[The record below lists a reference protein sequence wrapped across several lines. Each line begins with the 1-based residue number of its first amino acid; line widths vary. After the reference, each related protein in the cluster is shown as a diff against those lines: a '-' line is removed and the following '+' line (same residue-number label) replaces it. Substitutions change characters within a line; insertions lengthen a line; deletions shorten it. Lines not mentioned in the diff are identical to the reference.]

1 MGLQCNLTV
10 HAPRVT
16 ERSPTL
22 KLFEPLRFALL
33 WRLFYTD
40 KNVHSGKQPAC
51 RSGDSRDKG
60 LIPALGRS
68 PGVGNGNLLQYSC
81 LENSTDRGTWQA
93 SPRGHKSTGTEHACT
108 HTHTHTQE
116 WLNHWSLVFEL
127 SFQPLSPLHRSG
139 STFQPSNHM
148 GGSTGNRQ
156 LPLRSF

>member
-51 RSGDSRDKG
+51 RSGDSRGKG

-93 SPRGHKSTGTEHACT
+93 SQRGHKSTGTEHACT
-108 HTHTHTQE
+108 HTHTHTHKNGYITGH
-116 WLNHWSLVFEL
+116 WYLNSA
-127 SFQPLSPLHRSG
+127 SNLSPL
-139 STFQPSNHM
+139 STGQGVPSN
-148 GGSTGNRQ
+148 
-156 LPLRSF
+156 LPTTWVVPLATASYP